1 MDPRVDLGHGYGL
14 GSTDKDICVDVKEM
28 VAII

>member
-1 MDPRVDLGHGYGL
+1 MDLCVDLGYEYGL